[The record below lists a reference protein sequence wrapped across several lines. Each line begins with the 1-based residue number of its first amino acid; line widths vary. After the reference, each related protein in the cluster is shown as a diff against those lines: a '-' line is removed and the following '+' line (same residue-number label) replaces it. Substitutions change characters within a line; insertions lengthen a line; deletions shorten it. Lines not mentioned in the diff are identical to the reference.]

1 MSARKKQ
8 LCLLARNKGLMS
20 DCEKM
25 AKPNGFF
32 SQKREE
38 RRILSSLAKQGE
50 SRDVTFPRHS
60 H

>member
-1 MSARKKQ
+1 MSAH
-8 LCLLARNKGLMS
+8 
-20 DCEKM
+20 EKI

-32 SQKREE
+32 SPKIEE
-38 RRILSSLAKQGE
+38 RRILTSLAKQGE